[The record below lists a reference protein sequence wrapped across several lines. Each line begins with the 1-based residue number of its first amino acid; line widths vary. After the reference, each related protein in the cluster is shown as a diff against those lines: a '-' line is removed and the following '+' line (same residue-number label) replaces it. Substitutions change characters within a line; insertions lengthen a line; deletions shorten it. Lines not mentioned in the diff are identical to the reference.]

1 MKKKLTVAGMMI
13 VCLVI
18 VLCIIGLMTD
28 SLPNFVP
35 TDKYKDLT
43 GYFGAEPGEGEA
55 VMVVNGEV
63 SEMPA
68 WQVDGKWY
76 LDCEEA
82 ASKLGSSM

>member
-35 TDKYKDLT
+35 TDKYKDRNRVR
-43 GYFGAEPGEGEA
+43 AR
-55 VMVVNGEV
+55 
-63 SEMPA
+63 
-68 WQVDGKWY
+68 Q
-76 LDCEEA
+76 
-82 ASKLGSSM
+82 